1 LIPSDKLS
9 CNKLAALAMAGRYVT
24 HRVGG
29 IQNGTHGGMWYVNGK
44 WYVTHRMGGHAYR
57 MGGIHTEWVVIQ
69 NGWLEGM

>member
-1 LIPSDKLS
+1 
-9 CNKLAALAMAGRYVT
+9 MAGRYVT

-44 WYVTHRMGGHAYR
+44 WYVTHRMAALAVAGRYVTHIMGGHAYR

-69 NGWLEGM
+69 NVWLEGM